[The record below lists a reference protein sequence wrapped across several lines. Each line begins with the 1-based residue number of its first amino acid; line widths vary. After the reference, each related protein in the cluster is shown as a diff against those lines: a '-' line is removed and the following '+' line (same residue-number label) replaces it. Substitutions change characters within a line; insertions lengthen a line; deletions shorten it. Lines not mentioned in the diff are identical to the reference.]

1 MLKIIPAEQRHFT
14 DFGWLKT
21 YWMFSFGDYYDPK
34 NIQHGKLRVFND
46 DIVEPGQG
54 FSRHPHEEMEIISLI
69 LSGKMVH
76 KDTMENEITIGADEV
91 QRMSAGTGL
100 YHSEWNHTDE
110 PVHFYQIW
118 ISPDRHD
125 LPPSYDQKAFNPESW
140 RNRLALLA
148 SDKGGNNVVRMNSAG
163 SIYRAALDG
172 DKTVSYSPGKGHKVF
187 LYVIDGTLSLNG
199 FTLNKGDQGRIAD
212 EKILEIAA
220 MKEADFLLI
229 DVPSQ

>member
-1 MLKIIPAEQRHFT
+1 MMKIIPADQRHFT

-21 YWMFSFGDYYDPK
+21 YWLFSFSDYYDPK

-46 DIVEPGQG
+46 DIVMPGQG
-54 FSRHPHEEMEIISLI
+54 FSKHPHEEMEIISLI
-69 LSGKMVH
+69 LSGEMVH
-76 KDTMENEITIGADEV
+76 TDTMGNEIIIGTDEV
-91 QRMSAGTGL
+91 QRMTAGTGL
-100 YHSEWNHTDE
+100 YHSEWNHAE
-110 PVHFYQIW
+110 KPVHFFQIW

-125 LPPSYDQKAFNPESW
+125 LPPSYDQKSFNPESW
-140 RNRLALLA
+140 QNRLALLA
-148 SDKGGNNVVRMNSAG
+148 SDKGGNNVVSMNSEG
-163 SIYRAALDG
+163 SIYRASLDENTTVSSTG
-172 DKTVSYSPGKGHKVF
+172 DKGRKLF

-212 EKILEIAA
+212 EDGLEITA